1 MANRFYFLND
11 CPVISGIAWKEED
24 VKIKVENKKKKKW
37 KQKDTE
43 ERKYGETAIN

>member
-24 VKIKVENKKKKKW
+24 VKIKVENKKKNKSGSRRI
-37 KQKDTE
+37 QKRE
-43 ERKYGETAIN
+43 NMEKRL

>member
-24 VKIKVENKKKKKW
+24 VKIKVENKKKKSGSRRI
-37 KQKDTE
+37 QKRE
-43 ERKYGETAIN
+43 NMEKRL

>member
-24 VKIKVENKKKKKW
+24 VKIK
-37 KQKDTE
+37 Q
-43 ERKYGETAIN
+43 GP